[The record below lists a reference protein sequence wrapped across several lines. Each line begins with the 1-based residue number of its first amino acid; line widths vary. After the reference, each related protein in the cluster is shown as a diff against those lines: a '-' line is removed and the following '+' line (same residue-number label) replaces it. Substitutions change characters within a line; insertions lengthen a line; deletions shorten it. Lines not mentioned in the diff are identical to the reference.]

1 MSDLLKKKLA
11 DISDSLNHALEK
23 AYETSADKVTERENP
38 EDRMKIMENF
48 KKNHHLKTNIVEG
61 DLRFGRSGDSY
72 YISPE
77 VIKSLINKKKMND
90 KDFTKEEKLHGIV
103 NLGSGFSVSDRS
115 RIPFVA
121 GLHEL
126 GHAANTIK
134 SGERNIKLKK
144 QFSRISDLALKNPA
158 PLFIS
163 GALAGAVDSKL
174 KESGKSLPPVIRAMN
189 KHPYLIA
196 SLLFIPE
203 LVEEGLASGRAANH
217 LRKEYGFK
225 EGLRRSKP
233 VIPAF
238 LSYALDAGK
247 KTGKIGTSYLLGR
260 LAGTAAVKGA
270 KYLNKLQKSK
280 KENAKDGDARA
291 GN

>member
-1 MSDLLKKKLA
+1 MSVLLKKKLA
-11 DISDSLNHALEK
+11 DISDSLNHALGKAYQTSAEK
-23 AYETSADKVTERENP
+23 AVKREHS
-38 EDRMKIMENF
+38 EDRMRIMENF
-48 KKNHHLKTNIVEG
+48 KKNHHLKTNIMEG
-61 DLRFGRSGDSY
+61 DTRFGHPESSY
-72 YISPE
+72 YASPSA
-77 VIKSLINKKKMND
+77 VKSLINKKKMD
-90 KDFTKEEKLHGIV
+90 SKAFTEEEKLHGVV
-103 NLGSGFSVSDRS
+103 NLGSVFSTSGKLKDPSV
-115 RIPFVA
+115 V

-144 QFSRISDLALKNPA
+144 QFSRISDAVLKKSPFLLI
-158 PLFIS
+158 P

-174 KESGKSLPPVIRAMN
+174 KESGKSLPPVIRAVN
-189 KHPYLIA
+189 KHPYLTA
-196 SLLFIPE
+196 SLLFVPQ
-203 LVEEGLASGRAANH
+203 LVEEGLASGRAVNH

-270 KYLNKLQKSK
+270 KYLNKLQKNK

-291 GN
+291 EN